1 MTSHVFSLNE
11 FDSSANASND
21 YDKRHQMVH
30 SKRYS
35 QDNTF
40 ESAHA
45 QSIYSQSAHSHGIDS
60 LSSSTVQGNS
70 PADAFNNAQPLRVH
84 VERAVRDYFAA
95 LGDEMPTDLYEL
107 ILAQVELPLLTVAL
121 EQTGGNQTKC
131 AQILGL
137 SRGTLRTKLKAYDLM

>member
-30 SKRYS
+30 SKRCS

-45 QSIYSQSAHSHGIDS
+45 QSIHSHDIDS
-60 LSSSTVQGNS
+60 LSSSAVQGNS
-70 PADAFNNAQPLRVH
+70 PADTFNNAEPLRVH

-95 LGDEMPTDLYEL
+95 LGGEMPIDLYEL
-107 ILAQVELPLLTVAL
+107 ILAQVELPLLTVVL
-121 EQTGGNQTKC
+121 EQTRGNQTKC
-131 AQILGL
+131 AQVLGL
-137 SRGTLRTKLKAYDLM
+137 NRGTLRKKLKTYDLM

>member
-11 FDSSANASND
+11 IDSSANAFNN

-30 SKRYS
+30 TKRYG

-40 ESAHA
+40 ESAH
-45 QSIYSQSAHSHGIDS
+45 SQCIASLNSSAVQESS
-60 LSSSTVQGNS
+60 LDGN
-70 PADAFNNAQPLRVH
+70 FNSAEPLRVH
-84 VERAVRDYFAA
+84 VERAIRDYFAA

-131 AQILGL
+131 AQVLGI
-137 SRGTLRTKLKAYDLM
+137 SRGTLRTKLKTYDLM